1 MIATKAGAEL
11 GPALPPAPPRAAVLI
26 TGASSGIG
34 YATALRL
41 VRSGFIVFAGVR
53 REFDAQTLVREGG
66 PDIAPLVLDV
76 ADAASIAHAA
86 ATIAARSDAK
96 LLGLVNNAG
105 IALAGPLELL
115 SLDDLRRQFEVNFF
129 GALGLVQA
137 LAPTLRSTRGRIVN
151 VSSIGGKLASPF
163 LGGYA
168 ASKFALEAASDA
180 LRVELGAF
188 GVHVAV
194 VEPSAVRTPLWERG
208 AGLSLR
214 SLEDVDP
221 ARRAAYDE
229 TIRKIVRISQRAA
242 NRGMPPERV
251 AEAIE
256 HALLSPKPQA
266 RYLLGGGVRLQLA
279 IARMPEAIR
288 DRLTTAALGAKT
300 EVPKRRS
307 KRLIRSHTRV
317 ST

>member
-1 MIATKAGAEL
+1 MIATKGGAEL
-11 GPALPPAPPRAAVLI
+11 GPALPPAPPRAAVLV
-26 TGASSGIG
+26 TGASTGIG

-41 VRSGFIVFAGVR
+41 VRSGFIVFSGVR
-53 REFDAQTLVREGG
+53 RERDAQTLMREGG
-66 PDIAPLVLDV
+66 PSITPLVLDV
-76 ADAASIAHAA
+76 TDAVSIANAA
-86 ATIAARSDAK
+86 QTIAARADAK

-115 SLDDLRRQFEVNFF
+115 PLDELRRQFEVNFF
-129 GALGLVQA
+129 GALALVQA
-137 LAPTLRSTRGRIVN
+137 FAPSLRATRGRIVN

-194 VEPSAVRTPLWERG
+194 VEPGAVKTPLWERG

-214 SLEDVDP
+214 SLETVDP

-229 TIRKIVRISQRAA
+229 TIRQIVRLSQRAA

-256 HALLSPKPQA
+256 HALLSVKPQA
-266 RYLLGGGVRLQLA
+266 RYLLGAGAHVQLA
-279 IARMPEAIR
+279 IARMPEVLR
-288 DRLTTAALGAKT
+288 DRLTAVAAGAPANQ
-300 EVPKRRS
+300 PKRRGE
-307 KRLIRSHTRV
+307 RIVRSRTHVT
-317 ST
+317 T